1 MFSVEKLTLLWYGS
15 PVKLGGV
22 VGLMNLGILFEDAC
36 RTYRDNVAI
45 VYEETRLTFDNFN
58 RATSSLANHLKA
70 LGIGKGDK
78 VALMLPNA
86 PEFPI
91 TYFACQKLG
100 AVAVTLNVMSTSY
113 ELQYLLDN
121 SDSKVLITAAASA
134 RRFEEIKDGLATCRH
149 LLLTEVDEG
158 PMSMKKAMGN
168 GPFEFEPSDAAEDD
182 PAVMIYTS
190 GLTGKP
196 LGAVLTHG
204 NLISQSMLLKALFGA
219 TQTDKALCLIPLF
232 HSFGAVANMLN
243 PILIGACVV
252 MMDAFSID
260 SIFKAIETEKI
271 TYTAAVPRLFLG
283 MLLQEGAGSFD
294 ISSLKFCV
302 TGGSAMPP
310 AYMPQFEKKFKVR
323 IREGYGLTEASPV
336 CSVTRLDMEQKPGS
350 IGTPIPGLEARIV
363 DDADRELPRGEIGEL
378 IVKGPNV
385 MKGYYK
391 DITATALVLR
401 NGWLHT
407 GDLALIDADGHIFL
421 KGRKKRMIITSGF
434 NVYPREVEIVLNMHP
449 AVQDS
454 RVIGKSDLMRGEVVK
469 ALVVKKE
476 GASADEK
483 AILKHCR
490 TYLSSYKI
498 PREIEFVDR
507 LS

>member
-1 MFSVEKLTLLWYGS
+1 
-15 PVKLGGV
+15 
-22 VGLMNLGILFEDAC
+22 MNLGKKFGDVC
-36 RTYRDNVAI
+36 RTYKDNTALVF
-45 VYEETRLTFDNFN
+45 ENSQFNFKQLGAAAN
-58 RATSSLANHLKA
+58 SLANHLKS
-70 LGIGKGDK
+70 LGINRGDK
-78 VALMLPNA
+78 VALMLPNV

-91 TYFACQKLG
+91 AYFACHKLG

-121 SDSKVLITAAASA
+121 SDSKVLITAAQSA
-134 RRFEEIKDGLATCRH
+134 RRFEEIKERLATCRH
-149 LLLTEVDEG
+149 LLLTEVNEG
-158 PMSMKKAMGN
+158 PQSMKKALET
-168 GPFEFEPSDAAEDD
+168 GPFEFTPSDATEDD

-204 NLISQSMLLKALFGA
+204 NLISQSSLLKDLFHA
-219 TQTDKALCLIPLF
+219 TEADKALCLIPLF

-243 PILIGACVV
+243 PILTGACVV
-252 MMDAFSID
+252 MLDAFSID

-271 TYTAAVPRLFLG
+271 TYMCAVPRVYLG
-283 MLLQEGAGSFD
+283 MLLQEGAGNFN

-323 IREGYGLTEASPV
+323 LREGFGLTEASPV

-350 IGTPIPGLEARIV
+350 IGVPIPGVEARIV
-363 DDADRELPRGEIGEL
+363 DDTDRELPRGEIGEL

-391 DITATALVLR
+391 DPEATAAVIR

-407 GDLALIDADGHIFL
+407 GDLALIDTDGYIFL

-449 AVQDS
+449 SVADS
-454 RVIGKSDLMRGEVVK
+454 KVIGKSDLMRGEVVK

-476 GASADEK
+476 GAPADEK

>member
-1 MFSVEKLTLLWYGS
+1 
-15 PVKLGGV
+15 
-22 VGLMNLGILFEDAC
+22 MNLGKLFAESC
-36 RTYRDNVAI
+36 SSYKDNRAL
-45 VYEETRLTFDNFN
+45 VYENSRITYQAMD
-58 RATSSLANHLKA
+58 RAVNSLANRLKSM
-70 LGIGKGDK
+70 GVGKGDK
-78 VALMLPNA
+78 VALMLPNT

-100 AVAVTLNVMSTSY
+100 AVAVTLNVMSTAH

-121 SDSKVLITAAASA
+121 SDAKVLVTAAQSA
-134 RRFEEIKDGLATCRH
+134 RRFEEIKDRLATCRH
-149 LLLTEVDEG
+149 LLLTEVNEG
-158 PMSMKKAMGN
+158 PLSMKKAMED
-168 GPFEFEPSDAAEDD
+168 GPFEFEASDASEDD

-204 NLISQSMLLKALFGA
+204 NLISQSRLLADLFEGSQRD
-219 TQTDKALCLIPLF
+219 TGLSLIPLF

-243 PILIGACVV
+243 PILMGACVV
-252 MMDAFSID
+252 MLDAFSID

-271 TYTAAVPRLFLG
+271 TYMTAVPRVYLG
-283 MLLQEGAGSFD
+283 MLLQEGTEKYD
-294 ISSLKFCV
+294 MSSLKYCV

-310 AYMPQFEKKFKVR
+310 AYMPQFEKKFRVP

-336 CSVTRLDMEQKPGS
+336 CSVTRLHMQQKPGS
-350 IGTPIPGLEARIV
+350 IGVPIPGVEARIV
-363 DDADRELPRGEIGEL
+363 DDTERELPRGEIGEL
-378 IVKGPNV
+378 IVRGPNV
-385 MKGYYK
+385 MPGYYK
-391 DITATALVLR
+391 DPEATAAVIR

-434 NVYPREVEIVLNMHP
+434 NVYPREVEIVLNIHP
-449 AVQDS
+449 IVAES
-454 RVIGKSDLMRGEVVK
+454 KVIGKSDLMRGEVVK

>member
-1 MFSVEKLTLLWYGS
+1 
-15 PVKLGGV
+15 
-22 VGLMNLGILFEDAC
+22 MNLGKMFADSC
-36 RTYRDNVAI
+36 SSYKDNTAL
-45 VYEETRLTFDNFN
+45 VYENSRISYQQMG
-58 RATSSLANHLKA
+58 RAVDSLANHLKSI
-70 LGIGKGDK
+70 GIGKGDT
-78 VALMLPNA
+78 VALMLPNT

-121 SDSKVLITAAASA
+121 SDAKVLITSAQSA
-134 RRFEEIKDGLATCRH
+134 RRFEEIKDRLATCKH

-158 PMSMKKAMGN
+158 PLSMKRVLEA
-168 GPFEFEPSDAAEDD
+168 GPFEFTPSDAAGDD

-204 NLISQSMLLKALFGA
+204 NLISQSRLLSDLFDGSEKD
-219 TQTDKALCLIPLF
+219 TGLSLIPLF
-232 HSFGAVANMLN
+232 HSFGAVANRLN
-243 PILIGACVV
+243 PILMGACVV
-252 MMDAFSID
+252 MLDAFSID
-260 SIFKAIETEKI
+260 SIFKAIESEKI
-271 TYTAAVPRLFLG
+271 TYMTAVPRVYLG
-283 MLLQEGAGSFD
+283 MLLQEGTEKYD
-294 ISSLKFCV
+294 IRSLKYCV

-310 AYMPQFEKKFKVR
+310 AYMHQFEKKFKVR

-336 CSVTRLDMEQKPGS
+336 CSVSTLHMEQKPGS
-350 IGTPIPGLEARIV
+350 IGVPIPGVEARIV
-363 DDADRELPRGEIGEL
+363 DDTDRELPRGEIGEL
-378 IVKGPNV
+378 IVRGPNV

-391 DITATALVLR
+391 DPEATAAVIR

-449 AVQDS
+449 IVAES
-454 RVIGKSDLMRGEVVK
+454 KVIGKSDLMRGEVVK

>member
-1 MFSVEKLTLLWYGS
+1 
-15 PVKLGGV
+15 
-22 VGLMNLGILFEDAC
+22 MNLGKLFAESC
-36 RTYRDNVAI
+36 SSYKDNRAL
-45 VYEETRLTFDNFN
+45 VYENSRITYQAMD
-58 RATSSLANHLKA
+58 RAVNSLANRLKSM
-70 LGIGKGDK
+70 GVGKGDK
-78 VALMLPNA
+78 VALMLPNT

-100 AVAVTLNVMSTSY
+100 AVAVTLNVMSTAH

-121 SDSKVLITAAASA
+121 SDAKVLVTAAQSA
-134 RRFEEIKDGLATCRH
+134 RRFEEIKDRLATCRH
-149 LLLTEVDEG
+149 LLLTEVNEG
-158 PMSMKKAMGN
+158 PLSMKKAMED
-168 GPFEFEPSDAAEDD
+168 GPFEFEASDASEDD

-204 NLISQSMLLKALFGA
+204 NLISQSRLLADLFEGSQRD
-219 TQTDKALCLIPLF
+219 TGLSLIPLF

-243 PILIGACVV
+243 PILMGACVV
-252 MMDAFSID
+252 MLDAFSID

-271 TYTAAVPRLFLG
+271 TYMTAVPRVYLG
-283 MLLQEGAGSFD
+283 MILQEGTEKYD
-294 ISSLKFCV
+294 MSSLKYCV

-310 AYMPQFEKKFKVR
+310 AYMPQFEKKFKVPL
-323 IREGYGLTEASPV
+323 REGYGLTEASPV
-336 CSVTRLDMEQKPGS
+336 CSVTRLHMVQKPGS
-350 IGTPIPGLEARIV
+350 IGVPIPGVEARIV
-363 DDADRELPRGEIGEL
+363 DDTGRDLPRGEIGEL
-378 IVKGPNV
+378 VVRGPNV

-391 DITATALVLR
+391 DEEATAQVLR

-449 AVQDS
+449 AVAES
-454 RVIGKSDLMRGEVVK
+454 KVIGKSDLMRGEVVK

>member
-1 MFSVEKLTLLWYGS
+1 MVWFARKFGGSVGY
-15 PVKLGGV
+15 
-22 VGLMNLGILFEDAC
+22 MNLGKMFGNACLTYKDNTSLVFEGS
-36 RTYRDNVAI
+36 RINFRD
-45 VYEETRLTFDNFN
+45 LD
-58 RATSSLANHLKA
+58 RAVNSLANRLKS

-78 VALMLPNA
+78 VALMLPNV

-100 AVAVTLNVMSTSY
+100 AVAVTLNVMSTAY

-121 SDSKVLITAAASA
+121 SDSKVLITAATSA
-134 RRFEEIKDGLATCRH
+134 RRFEEIKDRLATCRN
-149 LLLTEVDEG
+149 LLLTEVDDG
-158 PMSMKKAMGN
+158 PMSMKKALES
-168 GPFEFEPSDAAEDD
+168 GPFEFEASDATEDD

-204 NLISQSMLLKALFGA
+204 NLISQSMLLKNLFGA

-252 MMDAFSID
+252 MLDAFSIE
-260 SIFKAIETEKI
+260 SIFKTIETEKI
-271 TYTAAVPRLFLG
+271 TYMTAVPRVYLG
-283 MLLQEGAGSFD
+283 MLLQEGSGDFD
-294 ISSLKFCV
+294 MSSMKFCV

-323 IREGYGLTEASPV
+323 LREGYGLTEASPV
-336 CSVTRLDMEQKPGS
+336 CSVTRLDTEQKPGS
-350 IGTPIPGLEARIV
+350 IGVPIPGLTARIV
-363 DDADRELPRGEIGEL
+363 DDAERELSRGEIGEL
-378 IVKGPNV
+378 VVRGPNV

-391 DITATALVLR
+391 DITATAQVLR
-401 NGWLHT
+401 DGWLHT

-449 AVQDS
+449 TVADS
-454 RVIGKSDLMRGEVVK
+454 KVIGKADLMRGEIVK
-469 ALVVKKE
+469 AFVVKKE
-476 GASADEK
+476 GATADDK

>member
-1 MFSVEKLTLLWYGS
+1 
-15 PVKLGGV
+15 
-22 VGLMNLGILFEDAC
+22 MNLGKMFADSC
-36 RTYRDNVAI
+36 STYKDNRAL
-45 VYEETRLTFDNFN
+45 VYENSRITFSRMD
-58 RATSSLANHLKA
+58 RAVNSLANHLKA

-78 VALMLPNA
+78 VALMLPNT

-91 TYFACQKLG
+91 AYFACQKLG
-100 AVAVTLNVMSTSY
+100 AVAVTLNVMSTSH
-113 ELQYLLDN
+113 ELRYLLDN
-121 SDSKVLITAAASA
+121 SDAKALVTAAQSA
-134 RRFEEIKDGLATCRH
+134 RRFEEIRDGLATCRH

-158 PMSMKKAMGN
+158 PLSMKRVLEA
-168 GPFEFEPSDAAEDD
+168 GPFEFDPSDAAEDD
-182 PAVMIYTS
+182 PAVMIYTA

-204 NLISQSMLLKALFGA
+204 NLISQSRLLADLFDGSQKD
-219 TQTDKALCLIPLF
+219 TGLSLIPLF

-243 PILIGACVV
+243 PILMGACVV
-252 MMDAFSID
+252 MLDAFSID
-260 SIFKAIETEKI
+260 SIFKAIEAEKV
-271 TYTAAVPRLFLG
+271 TYMTAVPRVYLA
-283 MLLQEGAGSFD
+283 MLLQEGTEKYD
-294 ISSLKFCV
+294 IRSLKYCV
-302 TGGSAMPP
+302 TGGSTMPP
-310 AYMPQFEKKFKVR
+310 AYMPQFEKKFRVR

-336 CSVTRLDMEQKPGS
+336 CSVTRLHMEQKPGS
-350 IGTPIPGLEARIV
+350 IGIPIPGVEVRIV
-363 DDADRELPRGEIGEL
+363 DDTGRELARGEIGEL
-378 IVKGPNV
+378 IVRGPNV
-385 MKGYYK
+385 MAGYYK
-391 DITATALVLR
+391 DPEATAAVIR

-434 NVYPREVEIVLNMHP
+434 NVYPREVEIVLDMHP
-449 AVQDS
+449 IVAES

-476 GASADEK
+476 GAAADEK

>member
-1 MFSVEKLTLLWYGS
+1 
-15 PVKLGGV
+15 
-22 VGLMNLGILFEDAC
+22 MNLGKMFGDAC
-36 RTYRDNVAI
+36 LAYKDNTALVFENSRISFKDLDMA
-45 VYEETRLTFDNFN
+45 VN
-58 RATSSLANHLKA
+58 SLANHLKS

-78 VALMLPNA
+78 VALMLPNV

-100 AVAVTLNVMSTSY
+100 AVTVTLNVMSTSY

-121 SDSKVLITAAASA
+121 SDSKVLITAATSA
-134 RRFEEIKDGLATCRH
+134 RRFEEIRDRLSTCRH

-158 PMSMKKAMGN
+158 PMSMKKAIGE
-168 GPFEFEPSDAAEDD
+168 GPFGFEPSDAAQDD

-196 LGAVLTHG
+196 LGAVLSNG
-204 NLISQSMLLKALFGA
+204 NLMSQTRLLESLFAGS
-219 TQTDKALCLIPLF
+219 QTDKGLCLIPLF

-243 PILIGACVV
+243 PILMGACVV
-252 MMDAFSID
+252 MLDAFSIE
-260 SIFKAIETEKI
+260 SIFKTIENEKI
-271 TYTAAVPRLFLG
+271 TYTAAVPRVFLG
-283 MLLQEGAGSFD
+283 MLLQEGAGNFD
-294 ISSLKFCV
+294 ISSLKYCV
-302 TGGSAMPP
+302 TGGSTMPP

-323 IREGYGLTEASPV
+323 LREGYGLTEASPV
-336 CSVTRLDMEQKPGS
+336 CSVARLEMAQKPGS
-350 IGTPIPGLEARIV
+350 IGVPIPGVEARIV
-363 DDADRELPRGEIGEL
+363 DEADRDLARGEIGEL
-378 IVKGPNV
+378 IVRGPNV

-391 DITATALVLR
+391 DPEATAHVIR

-407 GDLALIDADGHIFL
+407 GDLALIDADGYIFL

-454 RVIGKSDLMRGEVVK
+454 KIIGKSDLMRGEVVK

-476 GASADEK
+476 GATADEK

>member
-1 MFSVEKLTLLWYGS
+1 M
-15 PVKLGGV
+15 
-22 VGLMNLGILFEDAC
+22 DAAV
-36 RTYRDNVAI
+36 N
-45 VYEETRLTFDNFN
+45 
-58 RATSSLANHLKA
+58 SLANHLKSI
-70 LGIGKGDK
+70 GIGRGDK
-78 VALMLPNA
+78 AALMLPNT

-100 AVAVTLNVMSTSY
+100 AVAVTLNVMSTAY

-121 SDSKVLITAAASA
+121 SDAKALVTSAQSA
-134 RRFEEIKDGLATCRH
+134 RRFEEIKDRLATCRH
-149 LLLTEVDEG
+149 LLLTEMDEG
-158 PMSMKKAMGN
+158 PLSLKKALEA

-204 NLISQSMLLKALFGA
+204 NLISQSRLLADLFDGSEKD
-219 TQTDKALCLIPLF
+219 TGLSLIPLF

-243 PILIGACVV
+243 PILMGACVV
-252 MMDAFSID
+252 MLDAFSID
-260 SIFKAIETEKI
+260 SIFKAIEAERI
-271 TYTAAVPRLFLG
+271 TYMTAVPRVYLG
-283 MLLQEGAGSFD
+283 MILQEGTEKYD
-294 ISSLKFCV
+294 MSSLKYCV

-336 CSVTRLDMEQKPGS
+336 CSVTRLHMEQKPGS
-350 IGTPIPGLEARIV
+350 IGVPIPGVEARIV
-363 DDADRELPRGEIGEL
+363 DESDRELPRGEIGEL
-378 IVKGPNV
+378 VVRGPNV

-391 DITATALVLR
+391 DAEATAQVIR

-434 NVYPREVEIVLNMHP
+434 NVYPREVEIVLNLHP
-449 AVQDS
+449 DVAES
-454 RVIGKSDLMRGEVVK
+454 KVIGKPDLMRGEIVK

-507 LS
+507 SS

>member
-1 MFSVEKLTLLWYGS
+1 
-15 PVKLGGV
+15 
-22 VGLMNLGILFEDAC
+22 
-36 RTYRDNVAI
+36 
-45 VYEETRLTFDNFN
+45 
-58 RATSSLANHLKA
+58 
-70 LGIGKGDK
+70 
-78 VALMLPNA
+78 MLPNT

-91 TYFACQKLG
+91 AYFACQKLG
-100 AVAVTLNVMSTSY
+100 AVAVTLNVMSTSH
-113 ELQYLLDN
+113 ELRYLLDN
-121 SDSKVLITAAASA
+121 SDAKALFTAAQSA
-134 RRFEEIKDGLATCRH
+134 RRFEEIRDGLATCRH

-158 PMSMKKAMGN
+158 PLSMKRVLEA
-168 GPFEFEPSDAAEDD
+168 GPFEFDPSDAAEDD
-182 PAVMIYTS
+182 PAVMIYTA

-204 NLISQSMLLKALFGA
+204 NLISQSRLLADLFDGSQKD
-219 TQTDKALCLIPLF
+219 TGLSLIPLF

-243 PILIGACVV
+243 PILMGACVV
-252 MMDAFSID
+252 MLDAFSID
-260 SIFKAIETEKI
+260 SIFKAIEAEKV
-271 TYTAAVPRLFLG
+271 TYMTAVPRVYLA
-283 MLLQEGAGSFD
+283 MLLQEGTEKYD
-294 ISSLKFCV
+294 IRSLKYCV
-302 TGGSAMPP
+302 TGGSTMPP
-310 AYMPQFEKKFKVR
+310 AYMPQFEKKFRVR

-336 CSVTRLDMEQKPGS
+336 CSVTRLHMEQKPGS
-350 IGTPIPGLEARIV
+350 IGIPIPGVEVRIV
-363 DDADRELPRGEIGEL
+363 DDTGRELARGEIGEL
-378 IVKGPNV
+378 IVRGPNV
-385 MKGYYK
+385 MAGYYK
-391 DITATALVLR
+391 DPEATAAVIR

-434 NVYPREVEIVLNMHP
+434 NVYPREVEIVLDMHP
-449 AVQDS
+449 IVAES

-476 GASADEK
+476 GAAADEK

>member
-1 MFSVEKLTLLWYGS
+1 
-15 PVKLGGV
+15 
-22 VGLMNLGILFEDAC
+22 MNLGKMFADSC
-36 RTYRDNVAI
+36 STYKDNTAL
-45 VYEETRLTFDNFN
+45 VYENSRITFSRMDAAVN
-58 RATSSLANHLKA
+58 SLANRLKSV
-70 LGIGKGDK
+70 GIVRGDK
-78 VALMLPNA
+78 VAIMLPNT

-100 AVAVTLNVMSTSY
+100 AVAVTLNVMSTSF

-121 SDSKVLITAAASA
+121 SDAKVLVTAAQSA
-134 RRFEEIKDGLATCRH
+134 RRFEEIKDKLATCRH

-158 PMSMKKAMGN
+158 PLSLKKALEA
-168 GPFEFEPSDAAEDD
+168 GPFEFETSDAGRDD

-204 NLISQSMLLKALFGA
+204 NLLSQSTLLKELFEA
-219 TQTDKALCLIPLF
+219 TPADRALCLIPLF

-243 PILIGACVV
+243 PLLLGACVV
-252 MMDAFSID
+252 MLDAFSID
-260 SIFKAIETEKI
+260 SIFKVIETEKI
-271 TYTAAVPRLFLG
+271 TYLSAVPRVFLG
-283 MLLQEGAGSFD
+283 MLLQEGAGNYD
-294 ISSLKFCV
+294 IGSLKFCV

-310 AYMPQFEKKFKVR
+310 AYMPQFEKKFRVP

-336 CSVTRLDMEQKPGS
+336 CSVTTLRMQQKPGS
-350 IGTPIPGLEARIV
+350 IGVPIPGVEARIV
-363 DDADRELPRGEIGEL
+363 DDTDRELPRGEIGEL
-378 IVKGPNV
+378 IVRGPNV

-391 DITATALVLR
+391 DEGATASVIR

-449 AVQDS
+449 IVAES
-454 RVIGKSDLMRGEVVK
+454 KVIGKSDLMRGEVVK

>member
-1 MFSVEKLTLLWYGS
+1 
-15 PVKLGGV
+15 
-22 VGLMNLGILFEDAC
+22 MNLGKMFADSC
-36 RTYRDNVAI
+36 STYKDNRAL
-45 VYEETRLTFDNFN
+45 VYENSRITFSRMD
-58 RATSSLANHLKA
+58 RAVNSLANHLKA

-78 VALMLPNA
+78 VALMLPNT

-91 TYFACQKLG
+91 AYFACQKLG
-100 AVAVTLNVMSTSY
+100 AVAVTLNVMSTSH
-113 ELQYLLDN
+113 ELRYLLDN
-121 SDSKVLITAAASA
+121 SDAKALFTAAQSA
-134 RRFEEIKDGLATCRH
+134 RRFEEIRDGLATCRH

-158 PMSMKKAMGN
+158 PLSMKRVLEA
-168 GPFEFEPSDAAEDD
+168 GPFEFDPSDAAEDD
-182 PAVMIYTS
+182 PAVMIYTA

-204 NLISQSMLLKALFGA
+204 NLISQSRLLADLFDGSQKD
-219 TQTDKALCLIPLF
+219 TGLSLIPLF

-243 PILIGACVV
+243 PILMGACVV
-252 MMDAFSID
+252 MLDAFSID
-260 SIFKAIETEKI
+260 SIFKAIEAEKV
-271 TYTAAVPRLFLG
+271 TYMTAVPRVYLA
-283 MLLQEGAGSFD
+283 MLLQEGTEKYD
-294 ISSLKFCV
+294 IRSLKYCV
-302 TGGSAMPP
+302 TGGSTMPP
-310 AYMPQFEKKFKVR
+310 AYMPQFEKKFRVR

-336 CSVTRLDMEQKPGS
+336 CSVTRLHMEQKPGS
-350 IGTPIPGLEARIV
+350 IGIPIPGVEVRIV
-363 DDADRELPRGEIGEL
+363 DDTGRELARGEIGEL
-378 IVKGPNV
+378 IVRGPNV
-385 MKGYYK
+385 MAGYYK
-391 DITATALVLR
+391 DPEATAAVIR

-434 NVYPREVEIVLNMHP
+434 NVYPREVEIVLDMHP
-449 AVQDS
+449 IVAES

-476 GASADEK
+476 GAAADEK

>member
-1 MFSVEKLTLLWYGS
+1 
-15 PVKLGGV
+15 
-22 VGLMNLGILFEDAC
+22 VGLMNLGKLFEDAC

-45 VYEETRLTFDNFN
+45 VYEETRLTFGNFN
-58 RATSSLANHLKA
+58 SAVSSLANHLKA
-70 LGIGKGDK
+70 MGITKGDK

-100 AVAVTLNVMSTSY
+100 AVAVTLNVMSTAY

-121 SDSKVLITAAASA
+121 CEAKVFITDAASA
-134 RRFEEIKDGLATCRH
+134 RRFEEIKDRLVTCRH

-158 PMSMKKAMGN
+158 PMSMKKAIES
-168 GPFEFEPSDAAEDD
+168 GPFECEPSDALEND

-204 NLISQSMLLKALFGA
+204 NLISQSTLLKTLFAA
-219 TQTDKALCLIPLF
+219 TPADKALCLIPLF

-243 PILIGACVV
+243 PLLIGACVV
-252 MMDAFSID
+252 MLDAFSID
-260 SIFKAIETEKI
+260 SIFKTIENEKI
-271 TYTAAVPRLFLG
+271 TYMAAVPRLFLG
-283 MLLQEGAGSFD
+283 MLLHEGAGDFN
-294 ISSLKFCV
+294 ISSLKYCV

-310 AYMPQFEKKFKVR
+310 AYMPQFEKRFKVR
-323 IREGYGLTEASPV
+323 LREGYGLTEASPV
-336 CSVTRLDMEQKPGS
+336 CSVTTLNMEQKPGS
-350 IGTPIPGLEARIV
+350 IGVPIPGVEARIV
-363 DDADRELPRGEIGEL
+363 DDGDRDLARGEIGEL
-378 IVKGPNV
+378 IVRGPNV
-385 MKGYYK
+385 MKGYYR
-391 DITATALVLR
+391 DNDATALVIR

-407 GDLALIDADGHIFL
+407 GDLALIDAGGHIFL

-434 NVYPREVEIVLNMHP
+434 NVYPREVEMVLNMHS

-454 RVIGKSDLMRGEVVK
+454 KVIGKSDLMRGEVVK

-507 LS
+507 LN

>member
-1 MFSVEKLTLLWYGS
+1 
-15 PVKLGGV
+15 
-22 VGLMNLGILFEDAC
+22 MNLGKMFADSC
-36 RTYRDNVAI
+36 STYKDNTAL
-45 VYEETRLTFDNFN
+45 VYENSRISFSRMDAAVNSVAHRLK
-58 RATSSLANHLKA
+58 SI
-70 LGIGKGDK
+70 GIGRGDK
-78 VALMLPNA
+78 AALMLPNT

-100 AVAVTLNVMSTSY
+100 AVAVTLNVMSTAY

-121 SDSKVLITAAASA
+121 SDAKALVTSAQSA
-134 RRFEEIKDGLATCRH
+134 RRFEEIKDRLATCRH
-149 LLLTEVDEG
+149 LLLTEMDEG
-158 PMSMKKAMGN
+158 PLSLKKALEA

-204 NLISQSMLLKALFGA
+204 NLISQSRLLAELFDGSQRD
-219 TQTDKALCLIPLF
+219 TGLSLIPLF

-243 PILIGACVV
+243 PILMGACAV
-252 MMDAFSID
+252 MLDAFSID

-271 TYTAAVPRLFLG
+271 TYMTAVPRVYLG
-283 MLLQEGAGSFD
+283 MLLQEGTEKYD
-294 ISSLKFCV
+294 MSSLKYCV

-310 AYMPQFEKKFKVR
+310 AYMPQFEKKFRVP

-336 CSVTRLDMEQKPGS
+336 CSVTRLHMQQKPGS
-350 IGTPIPGLEARIV
+350 IGVPIPGVEARIV
-363 DDADRELPRGEIGEL
+363 DESDRELPRGEIGEL
-378 IVKGPNV
+378 VVRGPNV

-391 DITATALVLR
+391 DAEATAQVIR

-434 NVYPREVEIVLNMHP
+434 NVYPREVEIVLNLHP
-449 AVQDS
+449 DVAES
-454 RVIGKSDLMRGEVVK
+454 KVIGKPDLMRGEIVK

-507 LS
+507 SS

>member
-1 MFSVEKLTLLWYGS
+1 
-15 PVKLGGV
+15 
-22 VGLMNLGILFEDAC
+22 MNLGKLFAESC
-36 RTYRDNVAI
+36 SSYKDNRAL
-45 VYEETRLTFDNFN
+45 VYENSRITYQAMD
-58 RATSSLANHLKA
+58 RAVNSLANRLKSM
-70 LGIGKGDK
+70 GIGKGDK
-78 VALMLPNA
+78 VALMLPNT

-100 AVAVTLNVMSTSY
+100 AVAVTLNVMSTAH
-113 ELQYLLDN
+113 ELQHLLDN
-121 SDSKVLITAAASA
+121 SDAKVLVTTAQSA
-134 RRFEEIKDGLATCRH
+134 RRFEEIKDRLATCRH
-149 LLLTEVDEG
+149 LLLTEVNEG
-158 PMSMKKAMGN
+158 PLSMKKAMED
-168 GPFEFEPSDAAEDD
+168 GPFEFEASDAAEDD

-204 NLISQSMLLKALFGA
+204 NLISQSRLLADLFEGSQRD
-219 TQTDKALCLIPLF
+219 TGLSLIPLF

-243 PILIGACVV
+243 PILMGACVV
-252 MMDAFSID
+252 MLDAFSID

-271 TYTAAVPRLFLG
+271 TYMTAVPRVYLG
-283 MLLQEGAGSFD
+283 MLLQEGTEKYD
-294 ISSLKFCV
+294 MSSLKYCV

-310 AYMPQFEKKFKVR
+310 AYMPQFEKKFRVP

-336 CSVTRLDMEQKPGS
+336 CSVTRLHMQQKPGS
-350 IGTPIPGLEARIV
+350 IGVPIPGVEARIV
-363 DDADRELPRGEIGEL
+363 DDTERELPRGEIGEL
-378 IVKGPNV
+378 IVRGPNV
-385 MKGYYK
+385 MPGYYK
-391 DITATALVLR
+391 DPEATAAVIR

-434 NVYPREVEIVLNMHP
+434 NVYPREVEIVLNIHP
-449 AVQDS
+449 IVAES
-454 RVIGKSDLMRGEVVK
+454 KVIGKSDLMRGEVVK

>member
-1 MFSVEKLTLLWYGS
+1 
-15 PVKLGGV
+15 
-22 VGLMNLGILFEDAC
+22 MNLGKMFADSC
-36 RTYRDNVAI
+36 STYKDNRAL
-45 VYEETRLTFDNFN
+45 VYENSRITFSRMD
-58 RATSSLANHLKA
+58 RAVNSLANHLKA

-78 VALMLPNA
+78 VALMLPNT

-91 TYFACQKLG
+91 AYFACQKLG
-100 AVAVTLNVMSTSY
+100 AVAVTLNVMSTSH
-113 ELQYLLDN
+113 ELRYLLDN
-121 SDSKVLITAAASA
+121 SDAKALFTAAQSA
-134 RRFEEIKDGLATCRH
+134 RRFEEIRDGLATCRH

-158 PMSMKKAMGN
+158 PLSMKRVLEA
-168 GPFEFEPSDAAEDD
+168 GPFEFDPSDAAEDD
-182 PAVMIYTS
+182 PAAMIYTA

-204 NLISQSMLLKALFGA
+204 NLISQSRLLADLFDGSQKD
-219 TQTDKALCLIPLF
+219 TGLSLIPLF

-243 PILIGACVV
+243 PILMGACVV
-252 MMDAFSID
+252 MLDAFSID
-260 SIFKAIETEKI
+260 SIFKAIEAEKV
-271 TYTAAVPRLFLG
+271 TYMTAVPRVYLA
-283 MLLQEGAGSFD
+283 MLLQEGTEKYD
-294 ISSLKFCV
+294 IRSLKYCV
-302 TGGSAMPP
+302 TGGSTMPP
-310 AYMPQFEKKFKVR
+310 AYMPQFEKKFRVR

-336 CSVTRLDMEQKPGS
+336 CSVTRLHMEQKPGS
-350 IGTPIPGLEARIV
+350 IGIPIPGVEVRIV
-363 DDADRELPRGEIGEL
+363 DDTGRELARGEIGEL
-378 IVKGPNV
+378 IVRGPNV
-385 MKGYYK
+385 MAGYYK
-391 DITATALVLR
+391 DPEATAAVIR

-434 NVYPREVEIVLNMHP
+434 NVYPREVEIVLDMHP
-449 AVQDS
+449 IVAES

-476 GASADEK
+476 GAAADEK

>member
-1 MFSVEKLTLLWYGS
+1 
-15 PVKLGGV
+15 
-22 VGLMNLGILFEDAC
+22 MNLGKMFADSC
-36 RTYRDNVAI
+36 STYKDNTAL
-45 VYEETRLTFDNFN
+45 VYENSRISFSRMDAAVN
-58 RATSSLANHLKA
+58 SLANHLKSI
-70 LGIGKGDK
+70 GIGRGDK
-78 VALMLPNA
+78 AALMLPNT

-100 AVAVTLNVMSTSY
+100 AVAVTLNVMSTAY

-121 SDSKVLITAAASA
+121 SDAKALVTSAQSA
-134 RRFEEIKDGLATCRH
+134 RRFEEIKDRLATCRH
-149 LLLTEVDEG
+149 LLLTEMDEG
-158 PMSMKKAMGN
+158 PLSLKKALEA

-204 NLISQSMLLKALFGA
+204 NLISQSRLLADLFDGSEKD
-219 TQTDKALCLIPLF
+219 TGLSLIPLF

-243 PILIGACVV
+243 PILMGACVV
-252 MMDAFSID
+252 MLDAFSID

-271 TYTAAVPRLFLG
+271 TYMTAVPRVYLG
-283 MLLQEGAGSFD
+283 MLLQEGTEKYD
-294 ISSLKFCV
+294 MSSLKYCV

-310 AYMPQFEKKFKVR
+310 AYMPQFEKKFRVP

-336 CSVTRLDMEQKPGS
+336 CSVTRLHMQQKPGS
-350 IGTPIPGLEARIV
+350 IGVPIPGVEARIV
-363 DDADRELPRGEIGEL
+363 DDTERELPRGEIGEL
-378 IVKGPNV
+378 IVRGPNV
-385 MKGYYK
+385 MPGYYK
-391 DITATALVLR
+391 DPEATAAVIR

-434 NVYPREVEIVLNMHP
+434 NVYPREVEIVLNIHP
-449 AVQDS
+449 IVAES
-454 RVIGKSDLMRGEVVK
+454 KVIGKSDLMRGEVVK

>member
-1 MFSVEKLTLLWYGS
+1 
-15 PVKLGGV
+15 
-22 VGLMNLGILFEDAC
+22 MNLGKLFEDAC
-36 RTYRDNVAI
+36 STYRDNVAI
-45 VYEETRLTFDNFN
+45 VFEETRITFGNFN
-58 RATSSLANHLKA
+58 RSVSSLANHLKT

-78 VALMLPNA
+78 VALMLPNV

-91 TYFACQKLG
+91 AYFACQKLG

-121 SDSKVLITAAASA
+121 SDSKVLITAATSA
-134 RRFEEIKDGLATCRH
+134 RRFEEIKGRLATCRH
-149 LLLTEVDEG
+149 LLLTEVDDG
-158 PMSMKKAMGN
+158 PMSMKKALEA
-168 GPFEFEPSDAAEDD
+168 GPFEFEASDATEDD

-204 NLISQSMLLKALFGA
+204 NLISQSILLKTLFAA
-219 TQTDKALCLIPLF
+219 TQTYKALCLIPLF
-232 HSFGAVANMLN
+232 HSFGAVVNMLN
-243 PILIGACVV
+243 PLLIGACVV
-252 MMDAFSID
+252 MLDAFSIE
-260 SIFKAIETEKI
+260 SIFKTIESEKI
-271 TYTAAVPRLFLG
+271 TYTAAVPRVFLG
-283 MLLQEGAGSFD
+283 MLLQEGAGGFD
-294 ISSLKFCV
+294 VSSLKFCI

-323 IREGYGLTEASPV
+323 LREGYGLTEASPV
-336 CSVTRLDMEQKPGS
+336 CSVTRLEMVQKPGS
-350 IGTPIPGLEARIV
+350 IGIPIPGVEARIV
-363 DDADRELPRGEIGEL
+363 DDGERDLARGEIGEL
-378 IVKGPNV
+378 IVRGPNV
-385 MKGYYK
+385 MEGYYK
-391 DITATALVLR
+391 DDAATALVLR

-449 AVQDS
+449 AVGDS
-454 RVIGKSDLMRGEVVK
+454 KVIGKADLMRGEIVK
-469 ALVVKKE
+469 ALIVKKE
-476 GASADEK
+476 GATADDK

-490 TYLSSYKI
+490 TYLSSYRI

>member
-1 MFSVEKLTLLWYGS
+1 
-15 PVKLGGV
+15 
-22 VGLMNLGILFEDAC
+22 MNLGKLFGDAC
-36 RTYRDNVAI
+36 RTYKDNTAL
-45 VYEETRLTFDNFN
+45 VYENSRIRFHEME
-58 RATSSLANHLKA
+58 RAVNSLANRLKA
-70 LGIGKGDK
+70 LGVGKGDK
-78 VALMLPNA
+78 VALMLPNV

-100 AVAVTLNVMSTSY
+100 AVAVTLNVMSTSH
-113 ELQYLLDN
+113 ELRYLLDN
-121 SDSKVLITAAASA
+121 SDSRVLITAAQSA

-158 PMSMKKAMGN
+158 PMSMKEALAA
-168 GPFEFEPSDAAEDD
+168 GPFEFAPSDAAEDD

-190 GLTGKP
+190 GLTGRP

-204 NLISQSMLLKALFGA
+204 NLISQSTLLKTLFAA
-219 TQTDKALCLIPLF
+219 TQSDKALCLIPLF

-243 PILIGACVV
+243 PMLIGACVV
-252 MMDAFSID
+252 MLDAFSIE
-260 SIFKAIETEKI
+260 SIFKTIEAEKV
-271 TYTAAVPRLFLG
+271 TYVSAVPRVFLG
-283 MLLQEGAGSFD
+283 MLMQEGAGAFD
-294 ISSLKFCV
+294 VSSLKFCV

-310 AYMPQFEKKFKVR
+310 AYMPQFEKKFRVR
-323 IREGYGLTEASPV
+323 LREGYGLTEASPV
-336 CSVTRLDMEQKPGS
+336 CAVTRLDMEQKPGS
-350 IGTPIPGLEARIV
+350 IGVPIPGLEARIV

-378 IVKGPNV
+378 VVRGPNV

-391 DITATALVLR
+391 DDAATAQVIR

-449 AVQDS
+449 AVGES
-454 RVIGKSDLMRGEVVK
+454 KVIGKPDLMRGEVVK

>member
-1 MFSVEKLTLLWYGS
+1 
-15 PVKLGGV
+15 
-22 VGLMNLGILFEDAC
+22 MNLGKMFGDAC
-36 RTYRDNVAI
+36 RTYKDNTALVFENSRISFKELDGA
-45 VYEETRLTFDNFN
+45 VN
-58 RATSSLANHLKA
+58 SLANHLKS

-78 VALMLPNA
+78 VALMLPNV

-121 SDSKVLITAAASA
+121 SDSRILITAATSA
-134 RRFEEIKDGLATCRH
+134 RRFEEIKDRLATCRL

-158 PMSMKKAMGN
+158 PLSLKNVLEA
-168 GPFEFEPSDAAEDD
+168 GPFEFEPTDATEDD

-204 NLISQSMLLKALFGA
+204 NLISQSMLLKNLFGA
-219 TQTDKALCLIPLF
+219 TSTDKALCLIPLF

-252 MMDAFSID
+252 MLDAFSIE

-271 TYTAAVPRLFLG
+271 TYMSAVPRVFLG
-283 MLLQEGAGSFD
+283 MLLQEGAGNFD

-350 IGTPIPGLEARIV
+350 IGVPIPGLEARIV
-363 DDADRELPRGEIGEL
+363 DDTERDLPRGEIGEL
-378 IVKGPNV
+378 VVRGPNV
-385 MKGYYK
+385 MQGYYK
-391 DITATALVLR
+391 DPEATALVLR

-454 RVIGKSDLMRGEVVK
+454 KIIGKSDLMRGEVVK
-469 ALVVKKE
+469 ALIVKKE

>member
-1 MFSVEKLTLLWYGS
+1 
-15 PVKLGGV
+15 
-22 VGLMNLGILFEDAC
+22 MNLGKMFADSC
-36 RTYRDNVAI
+36 STYKDNTAL
-45 VYEETRLTFDNFN
+45 VYENSRISFSRMDAAVN
-58 RATSSLANHLKA
+58 SLANRLKSI
-70 LGIGKGDK
+70 GIGRGDK
-78 VALMLPNA
+78 AALMLPNT

-100 AVAVTLNVMSTSY
+100 AVAVTLNVMSTAY

-121 SDSKVLITAAASA
+121 SDAKALVTSAQSA
-134 RRFEEIKDGLATCRH
+134 RRFEEIKDRLATCRH
-149 LLLTEVDEG
+149 LLLTEMDEG
-158 PMSMKKAMGN
+158 PLSLKKALEA

-204 NLISQSMLLKALFGA
+204 NLISQSRLLADLFDGSEKD
-219 TQTDKALCLIPLF
+219 TGLSLIPLF

-243 PILIGACVV
+243 PILMGACVV
-252 MMDAFSID
+252 MLDAFSID

-271 TYTAAVPRLFLG
+271 TYMTAVPRVYLG
-283 MLLQEGAGSFD
+283 MLLQEGTEKYD
-294 ISSLKFCV
+294 MSSLKYCV

-310 AYMPQFEKKFKVR
+310 AYMPQFEKKFRVP

-336 CSVTRLDMEQKPGS
+336 CSVTRLHMQQKPGS
-350 IGTPIPGLEARIV
+350 IGVPIPGVEARIV
-363 DDADRELPRGEIGEL
+363 DDTERELPRGEIGEL
-378 IVKGPNV
+378 IVRGPNV
-385 MKGYYK
+385 MPGYYK
-391 DITATALVLR
+391 DPEATAAVIR

-434 NVYPREVEIVLNMHP
+434 NVYPREVEIVLNIHP
-449 AVQDS
+449 IVAES
-454 RVIGKSDLMRGEVVK
+454 KVIGKSDLMRGEVVK

>member
-1 MFSVEKLTLLWYGS
+1 
-15 PVKLGGV
+15 
-22 VGLMNLGILFEDAC
+22 MNLGKMFADSC
-36 RTYRDNVAI
+36 STYKDNRAL
-45 VYEETRLTFDNFN
+45 VYENSRITFSRMD
-58 RATSSLANHLKA
+58 RAVNSLANHLKA

-78 VALMLPNA
+78 VALMLPNT

-91 TYFACQKLG
+91 AYFACQKLG
-100 AVAVTLNVMSTSY
+100 AVAVTLNVMSTSH
-113 ELQYLLDN
+113 ELRHLLDN
-121 SDSKVLITAAASA
+121 SDAKALFTAAQSA
-134 RRFEEIKDGLATCRH
+134 RRFEEIRDGLATCRH

-158 PMSMKKAMGN
+158 PLSMKRVLEA
-168 GPFEFEPSDAAEDD
+168 GPFEFDPSDAAEDD
-182 PAVMIYTS
+182 PAAMIYTA

-204 NLISQSMLLKALFGA
+204 NLISQSRLLADLFDG
-219 TQTDKALCLIPLF
+219 TEKDTGLSLIPLF

-243 PILIGACVV
+243 PILMGACVV
-252 MMDAFSID
+252 MLDAFSID
-260 SIFKAIETEKI
+260 SIFKAIEAEKV
-271 TYTAAVPRLFLG
+271 TYMTAVPRVYLA
-283 MLLQEGAGSFD
+283 MLLQEGTEKYD
-294 ISSLKFCV
+294 IRSLKYCV
-302 TGGSAMPP
+302 TGGSTMPP
-310 AYMPQFEKKFKVR
+310 AYMPQFEKKFRVR

-336 CSVTRLDMEQKPGS
+336 CSVTRLHMEQKPGS
-350 IGTPIPGLEARIV
+350 IGIPIPGVEVRIV
-363 DDADRELPRGEIGEL
+363 DDTGRELARGEIGEL
-378 IVKGPNV
+378 IVRGPNV
-385 MKGYYK
+385 MAGYYK
-391 DITATALVLR
+391 DPEATAAVIR

-434 NVYPREVEIVLNMHP
+434 NVYPREVEIVLDMHP
-449 AVQDS
+449 IVAES

-476 GASADEK
+476 GAAADEK

>member
-1 MFSVEKLTLLWYGS
+1 
-15 PVKLGGV
+15 
-22 VGLMNLGILFEDAC
+22 MNLGKMFADSC
-36 RTYRDNVAI
+36 STYKDNTAL
-45 VYEETRLTFDNFN
+45 VYENSRISFSRMDAAVN
-58 RATSSLANHLKA
+58 SLANHLKSI
-70 LGIGKGDK
+70 GIGRGDK
-78 VALMLPNA
+78 AALMLPNT

-100 AVAVTLNVMSTSY
+100 AVAVTLNVMSTAY

-121 SDSKVLITAAASA
+121 SDAKALVTSAQSA
-134 RRFEEIKDGLATCRH
+134 RRFEEIKDRLATCRH
-149 LLLTEVDEG
+149 LLLTEMDEG
-158 PMSMKKAMGN
+158 PLSLKKALEA

-204 NLISQSMLLKALFGA
+204 NLISQSRLLADLFDGSEKD
-219 TQTDKALCLIPLF
+219 TGLSLIPLF

-243 PILIGACVV
+243 PILMGACVV
-252 MMDAFSID
+252 MLDAFSID
-260 SIFKAIETEKI
+260 SIFKAIEAERI
-271 TYTAAVPRLFLG
+271 TYMTAVPRVYLG
-283 MLLQEGAGSFD
+283 MILQEGTEKYD
-294 ISSLKFCV
+294 MSSLKYCV

-336 CSVTRLDMEQKPGS
+336 CSVTRLHMEQKPGS
-350 IGTPIPGLEARIV
+350 IGVPIPGVEARIV
-363 DDADRELPRGEIGEL
+363 DESDRELPRGEIGEL
-378 IVKGPNV
+378 VVRGPNV

-391 DITATALVLR
+391 DAEATAQVIR

-434 NVYPREVEIVLNMHP
+434 NVYPREVEIVLNLHP
-449 AVQDS
+449 DVAES
-454 RVIGKSDLMRGEVVK
+454 KVIGKSDLMRGEVVK